1 MADYNYTGVTA
12 YIKDTLNN
20 GEAFRVLA
28 EALYQFEQL
37 VDIESDIP
45 AQHQSLV
52 QSPAFKELEDN
63 AGFFSKDECWF
74 PRNTP
79 KDYLNVQI
87 QKVEIKGNALVRLY
101 FPIVQRS
108 GDATDELI
116 QNSLCPVLVALFG
129 NDLITIKTRSALEYQ
144 DFTAAQ
150 EKILIHSK
158 FSKTVV
164 TV

>member
-12 YIKDTLNN
+12 YIKDTLSN

-28 EALYQFEQL
+28 DALYQFEPL
-37 VDIESDIP
+37 VNMELDIP
-45 AQHQSLV
+45 AHRQSLV

-63 AGFFSKDECWF
+63 FGFFSKDECWF
-74 PRNTP
+74 PINTP

-87 QKVEIKGNALVRLY
+87 QKVEIKGNRLVRLY

-116 QNSLCPVLVALFG
+116 QNALCPVLVALFG
-129 NDLITIKTRSALEYQ
+129 NDLITVKTRSALEFE

-150 EKILIHSK
+150 EKILVHSK
-158 FSKTVV
+158 FSATVV
-164 TV
+164 TA

>member
-12 YIKDTLNN
+12 YIPNN
-20 GEAFRVLA
+20 LRNGACFRVLA
-28 EALYQFEQL
+28 EALYQFEHL
-37 VDIESDIP
+37 VNMESDIP
-45 AQHQSLV
+45 AHRQELIQSA
-52 QSPAFKELEDN
+52 AFKELEDK

-79 KDYLNVQI
+79 KEYLNVQI
-87 QKVEIKGNALVRLY
+87 QNVEIKGNRLVRLY

-129 NDLITIKTRSALEYQ
+129 NDLITVKTRSALEYQ

-150 EKILIHSK
+150 EKILIRSK

-164 TV
+164 TA